1 MSCLSLLSSYAVTS
15 SNGFRQALPTTPDP
29 YTLVRG
35 MCDRCP
41 RRVGPTIVHFADAAP
56 TLAFWGAYAAGARER
71 DGRLPGIGPSRKRR
85 AFNSH
90 AKRFSTIP
98 ARYGAWWMRCAR
110 FLRRIRRCTLKS
122 GARNGSRFEVTVG
135 RKLIT
140 RLSEIPQSGAFSEA

>member
-1 MSCLSLLSSYAVTS
+1 MMGRKLITQVTFS
-15 SNGFRQALPTTPDP
+15 GD
-29 YTLVRG
+29 
-35 MCDRCP
+35 
-41 RRVGPTIVHFADAAP
+41 H
-56 TLAFWGAYAAGARER
+56 
-71 DGRLPGIGPSRKRR
+71 
-85 AFNSH
+85 SH